1 MSDAGGSPPT
11 TDLARRFLDLH
22 IPGQP
27 LLMPNPWDIGSARL
41 LEHLGFQAVATTS
54 SGFAASLGRLDNNVT
69 RDEAIDHAAALAA
82 ALRIPLS
89 ADLENGFGDRPEDAA
104 ETVRR
109 AIGAGLAGC
118 SIEDST
124 GNVDDPQ
131 YDIGLATE
139 RIAAA
144 VEAAS
149 NPDGTPRIVLTARA
163 ENSVVGRPDL
173 DDTIARAQRY
183 AEAGAHVLFTPGI
196 RKAEDIRAIVD
207 AVDRPVSVLVMPG
220 APAVAE
226 MAELGV
232 ARLSVGGAFAYA
244 AYGAMVSSARE
255 LLEAGTSTYWDV
267 VGAERETIRGA
278 FA

>member
-1 MSDAGGSPPT
+1 MSDAGGPPPT
-11 TDLARRFLDLH
+11 TDLVQHFLELH

-27 LLMPNPWDIGSARL
+27 LLMPNAWDIGSARL
-41 LEHLGFQAVATTS
+41 LEHLGFKAVATSS
-54 SGFAASLGRLDNNVT
+54 SGFAATLGRLDNTVT
-69 RDEAIDHAAALAA
+69 RDEAIDHGAALAA
-82 ALRIPLS
+82 ALRIPVS
-89 ADLENGFGDRPEDAA
+89 ADLENGFGHTPEDAA

-124 GNVDDPQ
+124 GDADDPQ

-139 RIAAA
+139 RIVAA

-149 NPDGTPRIVLTARA
+149 TPDGTPRIVLTARA
-163 ENSVVGRPDL
+163 ENAVVGRPDL
-173 DDTIARAQRY
+173 GDAIARAQRY

-196 RKAEDIRAIVD
+196 RKPEDIRAVVEG
-207 AVDRPVSVLVMPG
+207 VDRPVSVLVMAG
-220 APAVAE
+220 APSVAE

-232 ARLSVGGAFAYA
+232 ARLSVGGAFAFA
-244 AYGAMVSSARE
+244 AYGAMVASARE
-255 LLEAGTSTYWDV
+255 LLDAGTNTYWDA
-267 VGAERETIRGA
+267 VGAERDTIRAA